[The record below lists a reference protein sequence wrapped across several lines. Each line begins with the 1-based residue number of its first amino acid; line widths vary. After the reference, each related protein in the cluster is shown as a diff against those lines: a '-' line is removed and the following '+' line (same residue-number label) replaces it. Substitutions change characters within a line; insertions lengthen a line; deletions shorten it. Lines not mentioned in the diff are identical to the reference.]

1 MNNPFYDIIEH
12 LQSWSELNN
21 IPIST
26 VVDTSGVHS
35 VKIFSKDKNVIKS
48 LLDDLKNL
56 IVDKDLYLRHQKVRG
71 GVLFTFSR
79 NALSEAEYNY
89 VSSIGENMD
98 SMSFR
103 DKITKAMNSKHVTD
117 VRPSIID
124 TRPNKIDFDAQ
135 AHKINE
141 AQYKTATKGM
151 LRSNQSSL
159 QRETHGVDISYSGKK
174 KKGRSVK
181 ESWSY
186 NAEPSSKV
194 RLAYRLNEA
203 LEGMAT
209 SDGLQSSDI
218 FANFSAALKEIGTR
232 TGVGPIQDRLKE
244 RGIKYKKSDDG
255 NEIILYVVNDETNA
269 PQPIA
274 RISAE
279 TISNQTKFQEALQNM
294 IDLSQGQE
302 PGAFESFRIKMQEQE
317 KAVREVAK
325 VLAPQDASQQAAVTL
340 AAMPKTTPA
349 AGEV

>member
-1 MNNPFYDIIEH
+1 
-12 LQSWSELNN
+12 
-21 IPIST
+21 
-26 VVDTSGVHS
+26 
-35 VKIFSKDKNVIKS
+35 
-48 LLDDLKNL
+48 
-56 IVDKDLYLRHQKVRG
+56 
-71 GVLFTFSR
+71 
-79 NALSEAEYNY
+79 
-89 VSSIGENMD
+89 MD

-124 TRPNKIDFDAQ
+124 TKPNKIDFDAQ

-302 PGAFESFRIKMQEQE
+302 PGAFESFRTKMQEQE

-325 VLAPQDASQQAAVTL
+325 VLAPQDASQQAAVTQ